1 MRGLWVCCGVGKLS
15 LSGVVLLEVFE
26 SIEGH
31 KLLGSE
37 IFGYILVV
45 TCKESGVKQSILK
58 SIAGFKRY
66 RFVKA
71 VSPLVQLK
79 YCEFEL

>member
-1 MRGLWVCCGVGKLS
+1 MCCGVGKLG

-37 IFGYILVV
+37 IFGCILVV

-58 SIAGFKRY
+58 ALLVLSGGIGLSKR
-66 RFVKA
+66 
-71 VSPLVQLK
+71 
-79 YCEFEL
+79 

>member
-1 MRGLWVCCGVGKLS
+1 VRGLFWVCCGVGKLG

-37 IFGYILVV
+37 IFGCILVV
-45 TCKESGVKQSILK
+45 TCKENGVKQSILK
-58 SIAGFKRY
+58 TLLVLSGIGLSKR
-66 RFVKA
+66 
-71 VSPLVQLK
+71 
-79 YCEFEL
+79 